1 MRSLGL
7 IAYLGP
13 DCDILLAF
21 AQSHSW
27 GPTVA
32 SPAHVKLAVL
42 YLFPFLSLFS
52 EVTRGS
58 MEQWP
63 GVHRTSC
70 QKQDE
75 RAGPY
80 WSSLSV
86 ELNSK
91 RRPRLAYEAA
101 QTPTPC
107 QEDTCM
113 DRQEEMPA
121 HQAALWDPKRQLLR
135 YRLLN
140 SVHFPFSYLEQKKL
154 FLRCKKETTKSKRAH
169 Y

>member
-1 MRSLGL
+1 
-7 IAYLGP
+7 
-13 DCDILLAF
+13 
-21 AQSHSW
+21 
-27 GPTVA
+27 
-32 SPAHVKLAVL
+32 
-42 YLFPFLSLFS
+42 
-52 EVTRGS
+52 

-63 GVHRTSC
+63 GVHMTSC

-135 YRLLN
+135 ARPTNFQVILYPC
-140 SVHFPFSYLEQKKL
+140 FPCHQRSSEISDL
-154 FLRCKKETTKSKRAH
+154 SH
-169 Y
+169 HI